1 MNSDTKSLNIFFFH
15 ISFKYKKRVSI
26 QYPCINLIF
35 LICSNGNHKRFQE
48 SNLLTLLCDMS
59 KGPLDKKYQSI
70 NFLFHLQTKS
80 SMHLN
85 EAGYWM

>member
-1 MNSDTKSLNIFFFH
+1 MVTANG
-15 ISFKYKKRVSI
+15 FKKV
-26 QYPCINLIF
+26 
-35 LICSNGNHKRFQE
+35 IC
-48 SNLLTLLCDMS
+48 LMTLLCDMS